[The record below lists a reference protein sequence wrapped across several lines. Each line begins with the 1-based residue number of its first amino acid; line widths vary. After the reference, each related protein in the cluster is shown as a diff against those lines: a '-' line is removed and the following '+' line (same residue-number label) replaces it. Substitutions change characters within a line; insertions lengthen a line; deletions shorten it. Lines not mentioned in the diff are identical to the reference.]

1 MAEATIAV
9 VVVTYNRKKLLIE
22 CLDAI
27 LSGTRLPDKIIL
39 VDNGSTDNTPEFLKE
54 EGYLK
59 NPLVDYIRLPEN
71 TGGAGGFYE
80 GVKYGYEAGYDWL
93 WLMDDDAAPEADAL
107 EKLSKYWYESDVS
120 ALANLKLDLAGDI
133 LHPHLGFFNRQ
144 NNQNY
149 FDFDVEIYK
158 KVEKRLIGNNQVLEI
173 AFSSFVGLMVSKK
186 AIEQVGFPD
195 KKFFIRGDDL
205 EYCLRLN
212 TAGKILLVTDSII
225 LHKEA
230 ADQTEV
236 MKSFLGRASYRT
248 RYNRIW
254 LTYFETRNAIWL
266 RKNYASKTKF
276 YWRTFKYYCRSLLA
290 ILLFDDRKLKRLRF
304 LTEAYQDGFK
314 GYFDNTKPKLLYEE
328 NF

>member
-1 MAEATIAV
+1 MAETTIAV
-9 VVVTYNRKKLLIE
+9 VVVTYNRKKLLTE

-27 LSGTRLPDKIIL
+27 LAGTRLPDKIIL
-39 VDNGSTDNTPEFLKE
+39 IDNGSTDNTPEFLKE

-59 NPLVDYIRLPEN
+59 NLLVDYIRLPEN
-71 TGGAGGFYE
+71 TGGAGGFHA

-107 EKLSKYWYESDVS
+107 EKLINYCHEPDVS

-133 LHPHLGFFNRQ
+133 LHPHIGFFERK
-144 NNQNY
+144 NNQND
-149 FDFDVEIYK
+149 FDFDVEIHK
-158 KVEKRLIGNNQVLEI
+158 KVEKELIENNQVLEI
-173 AFSSFVGLMVSKK
+173 AFSSFVGLLVSKK
-186 AIEQVGFPD
+186 AIEQVGFPNRD
-195 KKFFIRGDDL
+195 FFIRGDDL

-212 TAGKILLVTDSII
+212 TAGKILLVTDSVI

-236 MKSFLGRASYRT
+236 MRNFLGKASYRT
-248 RYNRIW
+248 RYSRIW

-266 RKNYASKTKF
+266 RKNYANRTKF
-276 YWRTFKYYCRSLLA
+276 YLRTLKNYCRSLVA
-290 ILLFDDRKLKRLRF
+290 IMLFDDRKLKRLRF

-314 GYFDNTKPKLLYEE
+314 GYFDNNKPKLLYEE
-328 NF
+328 KI

>member
-1 MAEATIAV
+1 MVEATIAV

-27 LSGTRLPDKIIL
+27 LAGTRLPDKIIL
-39 VDNGSTDNTPEFLKE
+39 VDNGSIDNTPEFLKE

-59 NPLVDYIRLPEN
+59 NSPIDYIRLPEN
-71 TGGAGGFYE
+71 TGGAGGFYA

-107 EKLSKYWYESDVS
+107 EKLSKYLYEPDVS
-120 ALANLKLDLAGDI
+120 ALANLKLDLAGEI

-144 NNQNY
+144 NNQND
-149 FDFDVEIYK
+149 FDFDIEIHK
-158 KVEKRLIGNNQVLEI
+158 KVEENLIKSHRVLEI

-186 AIEQVGFPD
+186 AIEKVGFPD
-195 KKFFIRGDDL
+195 RKFFIRGDDL
-205 EYCLRLN
+205 EYCLRLS
-212 TAGKILLVTDSII
+212 TAGKILLITNSII

-230 ADQTEV
+230 SDRTEV
-236 MKSFLGRASYRT
+236 LKSFFGKTSYRNK
-248 RYNRIW
+248 YSRIW

-266 RKNYASKTKF
+266 RKKNSSKTKF
-276 YWRTFKYYCRSLLA
+276 YLRSLKYYCRSFIA

-314 GYFDNTKPKLLYEE
+314 GYFDNSKPKLLYEDK
-328 NF
+328 F